1 MKVIDKKMLGGKIL
15 YLANEA
21 NNWEDGSP
29 VGAGNIAAMLYGH
42 VASERI
48 QLNEEFIWSGGPI
61 PNPKRVRECI
71 DHMLEMIKR
80 GEVSEA
86 DQWARDN
93 MDDCFN
99 RIKSYET
106 AGDLCLDI
114 HGAELEFSDYRREI
128 DLEDGIASVT
138 YKVGGTR
145 YRRELFASYP
155 DNVIVFHM
163 TADNPGSITFKA
175 HFEREIDNFE
185 RICRENLLTLVGE
198 TQSGGHKFEI
208 KIGFYPEGG
217 CLGSTLDNVFVEGA
231 DSCTIYITIQ
241 TLDRSRRKAPSIK
254 KIAERGYDAVKEA
267 AAADHRALMNR
278 SDISV
283 YGDDDAKAYPVN
295 ERLERL
301 REGKSDKGMAT
312 LYFNFGKY
320 LLIGSSRPGTLPAN
334 LQGKWCTHINAP
346 WNSDYHTNINLQMN
360 YWPVETANLSECGTA
375 LYDYIN
381 KFLLEPGKKT
391 AQECYHCRG
400 TVLHHVSDVYGM
412 TSPADGIWGLWP
424 LGGAWLCFN
433 MWEHY
438 LFTLDEDYLRNVAY
452 PYISECSRFFLD
464 YMIEDENGV
473 LLSGPS
479 TSPENSYIV
488 NGKEAMLCMSPTM
501 DIEIIGGLLDFYIEA
516 EQILGINPEME
527 QQARTARSKMPPL
540 KLGSDGRLLEWMEE
554 YEEPDPGHR
563 HISHAF
569 GLYPGWSITPDKTPE
584 LFEGV
589 KKSINKR
596 LSSGGAHT
604 GWSAAWVLNLEA
616 HILDEKGTASMFHKL
631 LTKSTNTNLLDEHPP
646 FQIDGNFGG
655 TAAIAEMMLQSRDGI
670 VRILPAIPE
679 DWKDGSFHGLCIRGG
694 YEADAEWKDGQ
705 VTSFTIRSTVGSGK
719 LTVKVGHKTYKISIS
734 KGKSVTRTLS
744 AT

>member
-1 MKVIDKKMLGGKIL
+1 MKDTREKLLNGKIL

-71 DHMLEMIKR
+71 DHILGMIKR
-80 GEVSEA
+80 GEVTEA
-86 DQWARDN
+86 DEWAREN
-93 MDDCFN
+93 MNDCFN

-114 HGAELEFSDYRREI
+114 HDKSTEFSDYRREI

-138 YKVGGTR
+138 YKAGGIK

-155 DNVIVFHM
+155 DNVIAFRL
-163 TADNPGSITFKA
+163 TADKPGSISFKA
-175 HFEREIDNFE
+175 HFEREVDNFE
-185 RICRENLLTLVGE
+185 KTGVENILTLLGE
-198 TQSGGHKFEI
+198 TQFGGHKFEI
-208 KIGFYPEGG
+208 KIGFYPDGG
-217 CLGSTLDNVFVEGA
+217 CLGITPDEVFLEGA
-231 DSCTIYITIQ
+231 DACTIFITIQ
-241 TLDRSRRKAPSIK
+241 TLERSKRKAPSLE
-254 KIAERGYDAVKEA
+254 KIAARGYDPVKA
-267 AAADHRALMNR
+267 AEIEDHKALMNR
-278 SDISV
+278 SDILIF
-283 YGDDDAKAYPVN
+283 GDDDAKQYPVN

-301 REGKSDKGMAT
+301 RDANTDKGMAT

-334 LQGKWCTHINAP
+334 LQGKWCTHVAAP

-375 LYDYIN
+375 LFDYIN
-381 KFLLEPGKKT
+381 KFLLESGKKT
-391 AQECYHCRG
+391 AEECYHCRG

-412 TSPADGIWGLWP
+412 TAPADGIWGLWP

-438 LFTLDEDYLRNVAY
+438 LFTLDKDYLKNIAY

-464 YMIEDENGV
+464 YMEEDENGV

-488 NGKEAMLCMSPTM
+488 DGKEAMLCMSPTM

-527 QQARTARSKMPPL
+527 QEAKTARSKMPPL

-616 HILDEKGTASMFHKL
+616 HILDKEGTASMFHKL

-679 DWKDGSFHGLCIRGG
+679 DWKDGAFRGLCIRGG
-694 YEADAEWKDGQ
+694 YEADAEWKDGK
-705 VTSFTIRSTVGSGK
+705 VTSFTIRSSVGEGN
-719 LTVKVGHKTYKISIS
+719 LKVVVENKVFNMKFS
-734 KGKSVTRTLS
+734 KGKSITKTL
-744 AT
+744 